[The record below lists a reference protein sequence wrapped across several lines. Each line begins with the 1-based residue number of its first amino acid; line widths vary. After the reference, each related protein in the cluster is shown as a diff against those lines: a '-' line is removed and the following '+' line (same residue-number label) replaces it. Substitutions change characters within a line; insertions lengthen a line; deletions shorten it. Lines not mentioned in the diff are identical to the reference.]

1 MCGYRKGFST
11 QTALSYLLEMWKK
24 VLDKKGYGGVVLM
37 DSEAFNTLDHDIL
50 IAKLH
55 A

>member
-1 MCGYRKGFST
+1 
-11 QTALSYLLEMWKK
+11 MWKK
-24 VLDKKGYGGVVLM
+24 VLDKKGYCGAVLM
-37 DSEAFNTLDHDIL
+37 DPSEAFNTLDHDIL